1 MYNMKRFAF
10 ALLASFIR
18 IVENSI
24 NMPLNIE
31 CNIGNC
37 LFYINIFGV
46 KIKMIGSFM
55 RYCLNLGNLLRI

>member
-55 RYCLNLGNLLRI
+55 RY

>member
-24 NMPLNIE
+24 NKPLNIE

-55 RYCLNLGNLLRI
+55 RY